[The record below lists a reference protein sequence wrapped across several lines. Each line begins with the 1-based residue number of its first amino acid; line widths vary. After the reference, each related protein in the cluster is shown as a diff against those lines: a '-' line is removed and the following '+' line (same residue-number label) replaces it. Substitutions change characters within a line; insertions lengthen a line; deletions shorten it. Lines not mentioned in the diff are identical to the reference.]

1 VGEKMG
7 QKSKAGGA
15 QGVKEKGK
23 AKNGFL
29 QVKIK
34 ALPVKP
40 QSCPS
45 HAFAWVG

>member
-1 VGEKMG
+1 MG

-29 QVKIK
+29 RAQ
-34 ALPVKP
+34 
-40 QSCPS
+40 
-45 HAFAWVG
+45 AWAEFLTRPGVRGDSLRDQA